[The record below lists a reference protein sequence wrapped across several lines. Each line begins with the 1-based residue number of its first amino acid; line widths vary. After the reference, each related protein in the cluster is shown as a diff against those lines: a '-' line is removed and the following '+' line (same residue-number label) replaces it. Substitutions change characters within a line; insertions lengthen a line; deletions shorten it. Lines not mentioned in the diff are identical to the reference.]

1 MTMQLAALETAL
13 GTIVGAEWVRPA
25 GPEDAVAG
33 VPPAWVVE
41 PEGGGEVAAVLR
53 AATDAGARLA
63 PRGGGTKMG
72 WGTAPRALD
81 GIVSLRRLD
90 VVLEHAWGDM
100 TVTVQAGCP
109 VNVLQQTLAQ
119 HGQRVAIDPL
129 WPDRATMGGILAAN
143 DTGAFRLRFG
153 GLRDL
158 VLGVTLALPDGTL
171 AKSGGK
177 VVKNVA
183 GYDLPKLMT
192 GALGTLGVV
201 VEATFR
207 LYPLPAA
214 TRTFTVR
221 AASPATLNTLILR
234 VLDSSLVPTGVQLR
248 VDGDGAAAA
257 DVRFE
262 GITGALDIAAA
273 QFRDIATA
281 LGCGDA
287 VTEADPAV
295 WQARESLWT
304 DSDGALIAKVSTLP
318 AELAACCATVAQ
330 ATGPAGAR
338 SQAVLQANG
347 LGLLRLDGAEP
358 GALLAAAHRIR
369 AALETAGGSLAIL
382 RCPPAVLAQADIWGA
397 LGDSLPL
404 MQRIK
409 AQFDPT
415 GTLNP
420 GRFIGGI

>member
-1 MTMQLAALETAL
+1 
-13 GTIVGAEWVRPA
+13 
-25 GPEDAVAG
+25 
-33 VPPAWVVE
+33 
-41 PEGGGEVAAVLR
+41 
-53 AATDAGARLA
+53 
-63 PRGGGTKMG
+63 
-72 WGTAPRALD
+72 
-81 GIVSLRRLD
+81 
-90 VVLEHAWGDM
+90 
-100 TVTVQAGCP
+100 
-109 VNVLQQTLAQ
+109 
-119 HGQRVAIDPL
+119 
-129 WPDRATMGGILAAN
+129 MGGILAAN
-143 DTGAFRLRFG
+143 DTGALRLRFG

-201 VEATFR
+201 GVATYR
-207 LYPLPAA
+207 LYPRPAA
-214 TRTFTVR
+214 TRTFPVR
-221 AASPATLNTLILR
+221 AATPAALNTLILR
-234 VLDSSLVPTGVQLR
+234 VLDSTLVPTGVQLR
-248 VDGDGAAAA
+248 VDGAAEA

-262 GITGALDIAAA
+262 GIPGALDIAA
-273 QFRDIATA
+273 A

-295 WQARESLWT
+295 WQARESLWNES
-304 DSDGALIAKVSTLP
+304 DSALIAKVSTLP
-318 AELAACCATVAQ
+318 AELAACCVPVAQ
-330 ATGPAGAR
+330 ATGPAGPR
-338 SQAVLQANG
+338 YQAVLQANG

-358 GALLAAAHRIR
+358 GALLAAAHAIR
-369 AALETAGGSLAIL
+369 AALETGGGSLVIL

-397 LGDSLPL
+397 PGDSLPL

-420 GRFIGGI
+420 GRFVGGI

>member
-1 MTMQLAALETAL
+1 MTMQLAALESAL

-41 PEGGGEVAAVLR
+41 PEGAGEVAAVLR
-53 AATDAGARLA
+53 AATAAGAHLA

-72 WGTAPRALD
+72 WGLPPRALD
-81 GIVSLRRLD
+81 AVVSLRRLD
-90 VVLEHAWGDM
+90 AVLEHAWGDL
-100 TVTVQAGCP
+100 TVTVQAGCS
-109 VNVLQQTLAQ
+109 VSVVQQTVAQ
-119 HGQRVAIDPL
+119 HGQRVAVDPL

-143 DTGAFRLRFG
+143 DTGALRLRFG

-158 VLGVTLALPDGTL
+158 VLGVTIALPDGTL
-171 AKSGGK
+171 ARSGGK

-192 GALGTLGVV
+192 GALGTLGVI

-221 AASPATLNTLILR
+221 AATPAALNTLILR
-234 VLDSSLVPTGVQLR
+234 VLDSTLVPTGIQLR

-273 QFRDIATA
+273 HFHDIAAT

-287 VTEADPAV
+287 LAEADPAV
-295 WQARESLWT
+295 WQTREDLWA

-318 AELAACCATVAQ
+318 AQLAACCATIAQ
-330 ATGPAGAR
+330 AAGKAGAR
-338 SQAVLQANG
+338 SQVVLQANG

-358 GALLAAAHRIR
+358 DALLAAGQAIR
-369 AALETAGGSLAIL
+369 AALEAGGGSLVIL
-382 RCPPAVLAQADIWGA
+382 RCPPAALAHADIWGA
-397 LGDSLPL
+397 PGDSLPL

>member
-1 MTMQLAALETAL
+1 
-13 GTIVGAEWVRPA
+13 
-25 GPEDAVAG
+25 
-33 VPPAWVVE
+33 
-41 PEGGGEVAAVLR
+41 
-53 AATDAGARLA
+53 
-63 PRGGGTKMG
+63 
-72 WGTAPRALD
+72 
-81 GIVSLRRLD
+81 
-90 VVLEHAWGDM
+90 
-100 TVTVQAGCP
+100 
-109 VNVLQQTLAQ
+109 
-119 HGQRVAIDPL
+119 
-129 WPDRATMGGILAAN
+129 
-143 DTGAFRLRFG
+143 
-153 GLRDL
+153 
-158 VLGVTLALPDGTL
+158 
-171 AKSGGK
+171 
-177 VVKNVA
+177 
-183 GYDLPKLMT
+183 
-192 GALGTLGVV
+192 

-221 AASPATLNTLILR
+221 AASPAVLNTLILR

-273 QFRDIATA
+273 QFRDIAAT

-287 VTEADPAV
+287 LTEADPIV
-295 WQARESLWT
+295 WQAREALWNE
-304 DSDGALIAKVSTLP
+304 SDGALIAKASTLP

-330 ATGPAGAR
+330 ATGPAGAHR
-338 SQAVLQANG
+338 QAVLQANG

-358 GALLAAAHRIR
+358 GALLAAAHAIR
-369 AALETAGGSLAIL
+369 ATLEAGGGSLVIL

-397 LGDSLPL
+397 PGDSLPL

-420 GRFIGGI
+420 GRFVGGI

>member
-1 MTMQLAALETAL
+1 MTMQLAALESAL
-13 GTIVGAEWVRPA
+13 GTIAGAEWVRPG

-41 PEGGGEVAAVLR
+41 PEGAGEVAAVLR
-53 AATDAGARLA
+53 AATDAGAHLA

-72 WGTAPRALD
+72 WGTPPRALD
-81 GIVSLRRLD
+81 AVVSLRRLD
-90 VVLEHAWGDM
+90 AVLEHAWGDM
-100 TVTVQAGCP
+100 TVTIQAGCP
-109 VNVLQQTLAQ
+109 VSVVQQTVAQ

-129 WPDRATMGGILAAN
+129 WPGRATMGGILAAN
-143 DTGAFRLRFG
+143 DTGALRLRFG

-221 AASPATLNTLILR
+221 AATPAALNTLILR
-234 VLDSSLVPTGVQLR
+234 VLDSTLVPTGVQLR
-248 VDGDGAAAA
+248 VDGAAEA

-262 GITGALDIAAA
+262 GIPGALDIAAA
-273 QFRDIATA
+273 HFRDIAAA

-295 WQARESLWT
+295 WLARESLWNES
-304 DSDGALIAKVSTLP
+304 DSALIAKVSTLP
-318 AELAACCATVAQ
+318 AELAACCVPVAQ
-330 ATGPAGAR
+330 ATGPAGPR
-338 SQAVLQANG
+338 YQAVLQANG

-358 GALLAAAHRIR
+358 DALLAAAQAIR
-369 AALETAGGSLAIL
+369 AALETAGGSLVIL
-382 RCPPAVLAQADIWGA
+382 RCPPAVLTQADIWGA
-397 LGDSLPL
+397 PGDSLPL

-420 GRFIGGI
+420 GRFVGGI

>member
-1 MTMQLAALETAL
+1 MTVELAALESAL
-13 GTIVGAEWVRPA
+13 GAIVGSEWVRPG

-33 VPPAWVVE
+33 VRPAWVVE
-41 PEGGGEVAAVLR
+41 PEGAGEVAATLR

-72 WGTAPRALD
+72 WGSSPRALD

-90 VVLEHAWGDM
+90 AVLEHAWGDM
-100 TVTVQAGCP
+100 TATVQAGCP
-109 VNVLQQTLAQ
+109 VNVLQQTLAE

-129 WPDRATMGGILAAN
+129 WPDRATMGGILATN

-192 GALGTLGVV
+192 GALGTLGVI

-221 AASPATLNTLILR
+221 AATPAMLNTLILR
-234 VLDSSLVPTGVQLR
+234 VLDSPLVPTGVQLR
-248 VDGDGAAAA
+248 VGGDGAAEA

-287 VTEADPAV
+287 VTEADPIV
-295 WQARESLWT
+295 WQAREALWNE
-304 DSDGALIAKVSTLP
+304 SDGALIAKVSTLP

-330 ATGPAGAR
+330 AAGKAGAR
-338 SQAVLQANG
+338 AQVVLQANG
-347 LGLLRLDGAEP
+347 LGLVRLDGAEP
-358 GALLAAAHRIR
+358 GALLAAAQTIR
-369 AALETAGGSLAIL
+369 AALEAGGGSLVIL
-382 RCPPAVLAQADIWGA
+382 RCPPAVLASADIWGA
-397 LGDSLPL
+397 PGDSLPL